1 MNDNDHPPGWSGGLV
16 CPVPLTNHDTVQ
28 LAHGSGGRMSA
39 ELVAKFFQPRF
50 SNPILDCLEDQAVL
64 PRPPGRLAFSTDTFV
79 VDPLFFPGG
88 SIGDLAVNGTV
99 NDVCMSGATPL
110 YLSVG
115 FVLEEG
121 LPLAVLHRILLDM
134 ERAAR
139 QAGVAVVTGDTKVV
153 PRGSCDKIFINTS
166 GLGVVP
172 DGLALS
178 AAALALGDKIIISGT
193 VADHGMAVMTCRQGL
208 SFQSGISSDTAAL
221 AGLVGEMLSAC
232 PGAIRA
238 LRDPTRGG
246 LAATLNEFAG
256 SSGKGLV
263 VERELIPVRGEVA
276 AACEIL
282 GIDPVNVA
290 NEGKLVAVVAAD
302 GAERVLAA
310 MRHHPLG
317 RAAAV
322 IGTVVAT
329 NPGLVAVR
337 NTLGILQILEMPLGE
352 QLPRIC

>member
-1 MNDNDHPPGWSGGLV
+1 MVDKDHNIGWSGEPV
-16 CPVPLTNHDTVQ
+16 CPLPLTNHDTVQ

-50 SNPILDCLEDQAVL
+50 SNPFLDRLEDQAVL

-110 YLSVG
+110 YLSAG

-153 PRGSCDKIFINTS
+153 PRGSCDKIFINTT

-172 DGLALS
+172 EGLTL
-178 AAALALGDKIIISGT
+178 AAASLAVGDQIILSGT
-193 VADHGMAVMTCRQGL
+193 LADHGMAVMTCRQGL
-208 SFQSGISSDTAAL
+208 SFQASITSDTASL
-221 AGLVGEMLSAC
+221 QNLVGAMLAVG
-232 PGAIRA
+232 GAIRA
-238 LRDPTRGG
+238 MRDPTRGG
-246 LAATLNEFAG
+246 LAATLNEFAR
-256 SSGKGLV
+256 SSRMGLV
-263 VERELIPVRGEVA
+263 VERGLIPVRPEVV

-282 GIDPVNVA
+282 GIDPLTVA
-290 NEGKLVAVVAAD
+290 NEGKLVAVVEAKIA
-302 GAERVLAA
+302 GAMVTA
-310 MRHHPLG
+310 MRKHPLG
-317 RAAAV
+317 REATV
-322 IGTVVAT
+322 IGEVVSAH
-329 NPGLVAVR
+329 PGLVAVK
-337 NTLGILQILEMPLGE
+337 NSLGVSQALEMPLGE